1 MSKPAE
7 PGRGQPAECAALS
20 ADGAPA
26 PDVAAGLAAALD
38 ESGNIAISVLCRDCG
53 YNLRGL
59 RPDARCPECGA
70 AVTKSVHGD
79 LLCFADPAWLQ
90 RLRRGGRLV
99 AYGVL
104 WLVIAWLLMVGLDIL
119 WEPLDGLAK
128 SASVVL
134 LISRLAAHFAAFY
147 GVWLCTSRD
156 PSRPSTGRRVP
167 VRMLARTA
175 ILLSAAAVPLG
186 RMVSHPS
193 AWTLLQG
200 PSLATT
206 FVALLAAACPVA
218 YVWHLEGLAERISD
232 DKVKR
237 FTRSLLCVL
246 LGLCG
251 ISVVTGY
258 LGTIHHGG
266 MYAASVLYPGMLSP
280 VLLPLSCTALL
291 LTAIAV
297 LLLLYVQ
304 FRFNAAINRQVALV
318 AVSANGAAGSVAKPG
333 LTGALDE
340 SGNTTATASCRRCGH
355 NLRSLKPDARCP
367 ECGAANGAS
376 AQGDLL
382 RFADPAWLGR
392 LRRGGR
398 LLAGGLLW
406 LIVFPLLLL
415 LLLLLLLAE
424 NTFDYLPDPLWT
436 LGMGLYAAL
445 MLSVV
450 PAVLAVSYGTW
461 LGTTREPNGVG
472 ESDRPIERRLT
483 RMAVLVFCACMI
495 IAVFACWWYGP
506 RALAEWWLVLA
517 TVALVVVAAGALPY
531 VRYIGKLA
539 GRIPD
544 REIKQS
550 TRILLFVLLGAC
562 VAAAAATCS
571 KATLAALRVA
581 RDNLDGALLLSA
593 ADTGACAAVF
603 LIGVAALLLL
613 YVQFSLN
620 AALKKQGD
628 LARAAK
634 PAEDE
639 PTAAE

>member
-7 PGRGQPAECAALS
+7 PGRGQPAGCVALS

-26 PDVAAGLAAALD
+26 PDVAAGPAAALD
-38 ESGNIAISVLCRDCG
+38 GSGNIAISVLCRDCG

-70 AVTKSVHGD
+70 AVTKSLHGD
-79 LLCFADPAWLQ
+79 LLCLADPAWLE

-99 AYGVL
+99 AYGLL
-104 WLVIAWLLMVGLDIL
+104 WLVIAWLLMVGLGIL

-134 LISRLAAHFAAFY
+134 LISLLAAHFAAFY

-156 PSRPSTGRRVP
+156 PKRPSEGRRVP

-175 ILLSAAAVPLG
+175 ILLSAVAVPLG
-186 RMVSHPS
+186 RIVSHPA

-200 PSLATT
+200 PSLART

-218 YVWHLEGLAERISD
+218 YVYYLHGLAERIPD
-232 DKVKR
+232 DKIKR
-237 FTRSLLCVL
+237 STKILFCVL
-246 LGLCG
+246 LALCG

-258 LGTIHHGG
+258 LGTIDHVGI
-266 MYAASVLYPGMLSP
+266 YTASVLYPGMLSP
-280 VLLPLSCTALL
+280 ILLTLGCAALL

-318 AVSANGAAGSVAKPG
+318 AVSANGAAGSAARPG
-333 LTGALDE
+333 PTGALGE
-340 SGNTTATASCRRCGH
+340 SGSTTTTVPCRRCGH
-355 NLRSLKPDARCP
+355 NLRGLKPDGRCP
-367 ECGAANGAS
+367 ECGAAVAKS
-376 AQGDLL
+376 LHGDLL
-382 RFADPAWLGR
+382 CLADPAWLER

-406 LIVFPLLLL
+406 LIVVP
-415 LLLLLLLAE
+415 LLLLLAE
-424 NTFDYLPDPLWT
+424 NTLDYLPDPLWT
-436 LGMGLYAAL
+436 LSIGLYTAL
-445 MLSVV
+445 MLSLA
-450 PAVLAVSYGTW
+450 PAVLAVAYGTW
-461 LGTTREPNGVG
+461 LGTTREPSCAG
-472 ESDRPIERRLT
+472 ERDRPIERRLA
-483 RMAVLVFCACMI
+483 RVAVLVFCAWLTV
-495 IAVFACWWYGP
+495 AVLACWWYGP
-506 RALAEWWLVLA
+506 RALAERWPVLA
-517 TVALVVVAAGALPY
+517 TVALVVAATGALPY

-539 GRIPD
+539 ERIPD

-550 TRILLFVLLGAC
+550 ARILFFLLLGLYVAVTTAVC
-562 VAAAAATCS
+562 LKAAVAAFWLTRDD
-571 KATLAALRVA
+571 LR
-581 RDNLDGALLLSA
+581 GALLLSA
-593 ADTGACAAVF
+593 ADTGACAAFF
-603 LIGVAALLLL
+603 LIGAAALLLL
-613 YVQFSLN
+613 YVQFSFN
-620 AALKKQGD
+620 AALKRQVE

-639 PTAAE
+639 PPAAA